1 MKTDQSMKTRSPA
14 AATSKVVDE
23 VIKNPTDRFTSPS
36 EVLGDTSLTRTQ
48 KEAILTSWVKDAEL
62 LAEAE
67 TENMGGGEKS
77 RLRESKLA
85 LAALTD
91 ASPPGKPEA

>member
-14 AATSKVVDE
+14 ATTSKVVDE

-67 TENMGGGEKS
+67 IGEHG
-77 RLRESKLA
+77 RWRE
-85 LAALTD
+85 
-91 ASPPGKPEA
+91 KPSA